1 MKMAGYEDLTSDQLM
16 LIVWLMWSSILI
28 FAISYIIGKFF
39 IYRASRFIY
48 LKIEKE
54 IVKKI
59 ESEIID
65 KKPVIVKV
73 KEWLDKRKQLK
84 EEKLLGKIG

>member
-1 MKMAGYEDLTSDQLM
+1 M
-16 LIVWLMWSSILI
+16 LHHKCDT
-28 FAISYIIGKFF
+28 AICD
-39 IYRASRFIY
+39 RT
-48 LKIEKE
+48 IEKE

-65 KKPVIVKV
+65 KKPFIVKV